1 MFQDMRREDTRGE
14 ENTRKAQS
22 DSGAQ
27 DENSGGEVAEWEVKI
42 TQSRY
47 NSFWLCCGIERIRW
61 KELER

>member
-14 ENTRKAQS
+14 ENTRKVQS

-42 TQSRY
+42 TQGKSAT
-47 NSFWLCCGIERIRW
+47 FVHAP
-61 KELER
+61 